1 MTLPQSPSFYIKR
14 NIAITTSGVCSDP
27 SLRCALDAMGENN
40 VMFSVDYP
48 FENTE
53 VAAQFI
59 ENAKISENERTK
71 VASGN
76 AKRILRLDRRI
87 G

>member
-1 MTLPQSPSFYIKR
+1 
-14 NIAITTSGVCSDP
+14 
-27 SLRCALDAMGENN
+27 
-40 VMFSVDYP
+40 MFSVDYP
-48 FENTE
+48 FEKTE

-59 ENAKISENERTK
+59 DNAKVAEAERIN